1 MARNY
6 FVPKRV
12 RNAFPE
18 AQDVI
23 WRLEAA
29 IIGLLLAVFRI
40 LPLQTS
46 LKFGGILFATFG
58 PYTPRADKVRMNLR
72 VVHPNKS
79 AAQIKQLSKAIFRHL
94 GTAMAELVRM
104 DKIWQ
109 ERDQRIEFKIHRGAR
124 IPTPDKRIV
133 FVTAHCSAWQ
143 LTTLIAPHYGLTVPL
158 IYAPEENPYVDRK
171 LVALRNAFG
180 SPMVSRDGGIRVLM
194 RALDQGHSIGLTMDT
209 RMDAGE
215 LLPFFGEQ
223 ALTNTAP
230 ARLALRY
237 DCEFLPVRAERLPNA
252 CFRIHIYPAIKP
264 RNPDV
269 PRADQAR
276 DMSRQVNA
284 MFETWI
290 QDAPGEWL
298 CFKRRWP
305 KAIYAR
311 YDTED

>member
-12 RNAFPE
+12 RKAFPE
-18 AQDVI
+18 AQDLI

-29 IIGLLLAVFRI
+29 IIGLLLGAFRL
-40 LPLQTS
+40 LPLRTS
-46 LKFGGILFATFG
+46 LKFGGALFAQFG
-58 PYTPRADKVRMNLR
+58 PRTPRADKVRMNLC
-72 VVHPNKS
+72 VAHPGKS
-79 AAQIKQLSKAIFRHL
+79 SAQIKQLTRAVFKHL
-94 GTAMAELVRM
+94 GTAMAELVHIK
-104 DKIWQ
+104 KIWR
-109 ERDQRIEFKIHRGAR
+109 ERDQRIEFKVYPGATV
-124 IPTPDKRIV
+124 PVPGKRFV

-143 LTTLIAPHYGLTVPL
+143 LTTLIAPYYGLTIPL

-171 LVALRNAFG
+171 LVALRNGFG

-237 DCEFLPVRAERLPNA
+237 DCELVPVEAERLPDA
-252 CFRIHIYPAIKP
+252 RFRIHIYPAIKP
-264 RNPDV
+264 RDANAPT
-269 PRADQAR
+269 AEQAR
-276 DMSRQVNA
+276 DMSLQVNA
-284 MFETWI
+284 TFESWI
-290 QDAPGEWL
+290 RKSPGEWL

-305 KAIYAR
+305 KQVYKPL
-311 YDTED
+311 